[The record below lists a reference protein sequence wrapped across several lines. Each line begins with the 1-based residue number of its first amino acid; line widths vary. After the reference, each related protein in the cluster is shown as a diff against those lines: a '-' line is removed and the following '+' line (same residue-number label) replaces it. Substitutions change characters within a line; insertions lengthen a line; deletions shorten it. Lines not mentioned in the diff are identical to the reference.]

1 MLDEDARFLEG
12 TGVEEE
18 LDPLARGEPAFGVE
32 LLDPLLAATEQG
44 FLLAPPQLFDG
55 VSGSQ
60 VRGLLARLRGWGK
73 RTHPIGSGPPAQCVG
88 SSDGRAGMYNA
99 FGSRPPKK
107 CAHTLS

>member
-32 LLDPLLAATEQG
+32 LLDPLLAATKQG

-60 VRGLLARLRGWGK
+60 VRGLLADLLRVL
-73 RTHPIGSGPPAQCVG
+73 TLIGTRSLGQRIAPDQCNYQTRG
-88 SSDGRAGMYNA
+88 GR
-99 FGSRPPKK
+99 F
-107 CAHTLS
+107 C

>member
-73 RTHPIGSGPPAQCVG
+73 RTHPIGSRPPAQCVG
-88 SSDGRAGMYNA
+88 SVAR
-99 FGSRPPKK
+99 
-107 CAHTLS
+107 